1 MRTRS
6 FLARRLFGVTIS
18 TVSVLAASVLV
29 AGCSSGTGSAAL
41 TSSAAAP
48 ETPDITVA
56 AIPAVDLAGLYIAQ
70 DRGLFA
76 QQGLHVTIVPVP
88 SSQSVISQQ
97 LAGQIDISAGSY
109 VAYLAAQAAGAR
121 FRILAEASTLSPDT
135 RALVV
140 TANSRITTVS
150 QLAGRKIG
158 VNGVNS
164 IGTLLVAAL
173 LSAHGISPNAVKFVT
188 DPDGFPAMPG
198 TLQRDTWD
206 AAFLAEP
213 YITAAG
219 QQYGQLVLADL
230 DQGAVLN
237 LPVDGYVATQA
248 WLRAH
253 PATAAAFTRA
263 VEQGQAI
270 ANNDISAVQSILAR
284 HDNLPPEVTGSMAMP
299 SSYPVGP
306 VVAADIQRVAAA
318 MLKFGVLSSRYATVV
333 GRGTLVRSMLS
344 PG

>member
-1 MRTRS
+1 
-6 FLARRLFGVTIS
+6 
-18 TVSVLAASVLV
+18 
-29 AGCSSGTGSAAL
+29 L
-41 TSSAAAP
+41 TSAVPKP
-48 ETPDITVA
+48 EEPDITVA

-76 QQGLHVTIVPVP
+76 RQGLHVTIVPVP
-88 SSQSVISQQ
+88 SSQSVITEQ
-97 LAGQIDISAGSY
+97 LAGKVDISAGSY

-121 FRILAEASTLSPDT
+121 FRILAEASILSPGT

-140 TANSRITTVS
+140 PGNSRISTVS
-150 QLAGRKIG
+150 QLAGHTVG

-164 IGTLLVAAL
+164 IGPLLISAL
-173 LSAHGISPNAVKFVT
+173 LSAHGVSPAKVRFITV
-188 DPDGFPAMPG
+188 PGGFPAIPG
-198 TLQRDTWD
+198 QLQHGAWD

-248 WLRAH
+248 WAQVH

-263 VEQGQAI
+263 IEQGQAI
-270 ANNDISAVQSILAR
+270 ANSDIPAVQAIMAR
-284 HDNLPPEVTGSMAMP
+284 NDGLPPEVTGSMALP
-299 SSYPVGP
+299 SSYPVGR
-306 VVAADIQRVAAA
+306 VEQVGIQRVAAV
-318 MLKFGVLSSRYATVV
+318 MLRFGVLSQRDAAEV
-333 GRGTLVRSMLS
+333 RQGTLVRSMIS